1 MKFETKAIHIG
12 QEPDKATGAV
22 IVPIYQTSTYAQ
34 ESPGKHKGYEYSRT
48 ANPTR
53 LALEKCLASLE
64 DAKFGLAFSSGMA
77 AISVVMNLLKSGDHV
92 ISCDDLY
99 GGTYRIFEKVY
110 KGYGLEFTYVDMTSP
125 ESLSKAFKKNTK
137 MIWVE
142 TPTNPLLKIIDL
154 KKVSDFAR
162 KHRLISAVDNTF
174 ATPYFQKPL
183 NLGIDIVAHSSTKY
197 LGGHSDLVGGAIL
210 TSNQKYFDR
219 MKFCQN
225 AVGGVP
231 GPFDCFLVTRGLKTL
246 SLRMREHQAN
256 AIAVANFLSTHKKVK
271 RVIFPGLK
279 SHPHHKL
286 ARKQMS
292 GYGGIVSFELKSN
305 LTGAKKFL
313 SKLKI
318 FSLAE
323 SLGGVESLADH
334 PAIMTHSSIPPD
346 LRKKL
351 GISDTL
357 VRLSVGIENKED
369 LIEDLRRALSFV

>member
-1 MKFETKAIHIG
+1 MKFETKAIHTG

-34 ESPGKHKGYEYSRT
+34 GAPGEHKGYEYSRT

-53 LALEKCLASLE
+53 TALERCLASLE
-64 DAKFGLAFSSGMA
+64 GAKFGLAFSSGMA
-77 AISVVMNLLKSGDHV
+77 ATSTVMNLMKTNNHI

-110 KGYGLEFTYVDMTSP
+110 KDYGLEFSYVDLTTP
-125 ESLSKAFKKNTK
+125 ENLLKVLKENTR
-137 MIWVE
+137 MIWIE

-154 KKVSDFAR
+154 SKVSRLAR
-162 KHRLISAVDNTF
+162 KHRLILAVDNTF

-183 NLGIDIVAHSSTKY
+183 LLGADIVVHSSTKY

-210 TSNQKYFDR
+210 TSSQKYYDR

-231 GPFDCFLVTRGLKTL
+231 GPFDCFLALRGLKTL

-256 AIAVANFLSTHKKVK
+256 AFEVSRFLSRHKKVK
-271 RVIFPGLK
+271 RVIYPGLK
-279 SHPHHKL
+279 SHPAHNL
-286 ARKQMS
+286 AKMQMS
-292 GYGGIVSFELKSN
+292 GFGGIVSFELKSG
-305 LTGAKKFL
+305 LAGSRRFL
-313 SKLKI
+313 KSLKL
-318 FSLAE
+318 FFLAE

-334 PAIMTHSSIPPD
+334 PAIMTHSSVPLK
-346 LRKKL
+346 LRKRL
-351 GISDTL
+351 GISDSL
-357 VRLSVGIENKED
+357 IRLSVGIENKED
-369 LIEDLRRALSFV
+369 LLEDLRRSLTFV

>member
-1 MKFETKAIHIG
+1 MKFETKAIHTG

-22 IVPIYQTSTYAQ
+22 IVPIYQTSTYVQ
-34 ESPGKHKGYEYSRT
+34 QSPGKHKGYEYSRT

-64 DAKFGLAFSSGMA
+64 GAKLGLAFSSGMA
-77 AISVVMNLLKSGDHV
+77 AISVVLNLLKAGDHV

-110 KGYGLEFTYVDMTSP
+110 KDYGLEFSYIDMTSP
-125 ESLSKAFKKNTK
+125 ENLSRALRKNTK
-137 MIWVE
+137 MVWVE

-162 KHRLISAVDNTF
+162 KHKLISAVDNTF

-183 NLGIDIVAHSSTKY
+183 ALGIDIVVHSSTKY

-210 TSNQKYFDR
+210 TSNQAYYDR

-231 GPFDCFLVTRGLKTL
+231 GPFDCFLVLRGLKTL

-256 AIAVANFLSTHKKVK
+256 AITVAHFLTTHKKVK
-271 RVIFPGLK
+271 KVIFPGLK
-279 SHPHHKL
+279 SHPDYKL

-292 GYGGIVSFELKSN
+292 GSGGIVSFELKSN
-305 LTGAKKFL
+305 LAGAKRFL
-313 SKLKI
+313 SKPKL

-334 PAIMTHSSIPPD
+334 PGIMTHSSIPPA
-346 LRKKL
+346 LRRKL
-351 GISDTL
+351 GISDSL
-357 VRLSVGIENKED
+357 IRLSVGIENKED